1 MSSVS
6 PLLPHGLHGGGSAAG
21 GSSNSL
27 GHQLASNSNSLFLNN
42 LASNRASSGDVQQS
56 PANGHHTLNTLNSLN
71 SLNNLSTLNSLNS
84 NLNSSLENGQA
95 QFNNEAATNAESIS
109 SANLSNHLANNT
121 VPTSYFP
128 FPTTGDQASVYSAAA
143 SSLVSNSQQCASW
156 DALKQSTA
164 ADYSSANSSYL
175 LNNKLSF
182 QQLSS
187 NGSSYAGTATFNS
200 NGAISSAAAN
210 SASNST
216 YFCLDSAAAAAAST
230 FPLSGVTNGS
240 SATHLNN
247 LNNLNQLN
255 LNSNSTQHLEN
266 LSAVGN
272 PLFNPMMHHHHS
284 NHHQSHSSLNS
295 SLQSNLHSGGLQNAG
310 VSFDYF
316 TGLNMNSNLNQPAS
330 GGNGLQANGSSAE
343 QPVNNLEN
351 TNGSNNLQSLADQK
365 GRIEHVE

>member
-1 MSSVS
+1 MSNVS
-6 PLLPHGLHGGGSAAG
+6 PLLQHGLHSSGSAG
-21 GSSNSL
+21 GASSNSL

-42 LASNRASSGDVQQS
+42 LANSQRASSGDVQQS
-56 PANGHHTLNTLNSLN
+56 SANGHHTLNSLN
-71 SLNNLSTLNSLNS
+71 SLNNLSALNSLNS
-84 NLNSSLENGQA
+84 NLNSSLENSQA
-95 QFNNEAATNAESIS
+95 QFNIEAASNADS
-109 SANLSNHLANNT
+109 STNLSNHMTASNT

-128 FPTTGDQASVYSAAA
+128 FPTTGDQASVYTAAA
-143 SSLVSNSQQCASW
+143 SSLAGTGNSQQCANW
-156 DALKQSTA
+156 DAALKQSTA
-164 ADYSSANSSYL
+164 DYNNANSSYL

-182 QQLSS
+182 QQISS
-187 NGSSYAGTATFNS
+187 NGSSYAGAAAFNS
-200 NGAISSAAAN
+200 NGAISSAAN

-230 FPLSGVTNGS
+230 FPLSSVTNGS

-255 LNSNSTQHLEN
+255 LNSNSTPHLEN

-316 TGLNMNSNLNQPAS
+316 TGLNMNSNLNQTGAS
-330 GGNGLQANGSSAE
+330 AGLQTNGSSAE
-343 QPVNNLEN
+343 QTANSLES

-365 GRIEHVE
+365 GRIEHE